1 MITLLGNVS
10 ISFLVWNT
18 QNLPCKGWTFQTVA
32 FCEQKLGNAKRA
44 RNLFK
49 ALPHLHLIK
58 FFLLQ
63 SQHIYHIYHIYNVCR
78 RPEKIYHDAIKPRG
92 KSF

>member
-18 QNLPCKGWTFQTVA
+18 QNLPCKGRTFQTVT
-32 FCEQKLGNAKRA
+32 FCKQKLRNAKRA

-63 SQHIYHIYHIYNVCR
+63 SQHIYHIYNVCR
-78 RPEKIYHDAIKPRG
+78 RPEKIYHDTIKPRG
-92 KSF
+92 KSFL